1 MRKKY
6 IIMLAV
12 MVITAILGIIIYLG
26 IHNNKKFISKT
37 VYFDDVPEHN
47 RISSDTDCVIY
58 TDEELETEASIIAKV
73 EVLDELSSK
82 NSLKE
87 YHKGYG
93 MVIRFCAV
101 RSVRILE
108 VYKDN
113 GKLSAGDEF
122 QVQESCAIYEQDGEY
137 YYETMDDIQ
146 PLKKGAEYILYLD
159 SGADNMSGKPAIM
172 SECNRFEFPHFVI
185 S

>member
-6 IIMLAV
+6 IIMVVILA
-12 MVITAILGIIIYLG
+12 IAAISGTSIYFGIQ
-26 IHNNKKFISKT
+26 NNEKFISKT
-37 VYFDDVPEHN
+37 IYLEDVPEHN
-47 RISSDTDCVIY
+47 QISSDTDCVIY

-87 YHKGYG
+87 YNEGYG

-113 GKLSAGDEF
+113 GDLSVGDEF

-137 YYETMDDIQ
+137 YYETQDDIQ
-146 PLKKGAEYILYLD
+146 PLKKGAEYTLYLD
-159 SGADNMSGKPAIM
+159 DGIDNMSGKPAIM
-172 SECNRFEFPHFVI
+172 PCL
-185 S
+185 